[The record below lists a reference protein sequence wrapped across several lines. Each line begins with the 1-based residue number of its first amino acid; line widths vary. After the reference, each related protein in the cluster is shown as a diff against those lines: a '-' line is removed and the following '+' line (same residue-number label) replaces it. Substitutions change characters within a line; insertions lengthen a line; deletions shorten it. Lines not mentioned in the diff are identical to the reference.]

1 MAVIYIDGQPYTVDD
16 RKNLLEVCLGLGFDL
31 PYFCWHPALDSVG
44 ACRQCAVKQYKDETD
59 YTGKI
64 VMSCM
69 TPAADGTRLSVD
81 DSEVRDFRAS
91 IIEWLMVN
99 HPHDCPVCEE
109 GGECHLQDMTVLTGH
124 TYRRYRF
131 TKRTHRNQYLG
142 PFITH
147 EMNRCIACYR
157 CVRFY
162 REYAGGEDLEVFA
175 AHDHVYFG
183 RHTDGTLENE
193 FSGNLVEVCPT
204 GVFADKPLNQS
215 YTRKWDLRASPSICV
230 HCAVGCNTA
239 PGERYGRLKRIHN
252 RYNGEVNGYFL
263 CDRGR
268 FGHGFVDSAAR
279 LREPELRE
287 QTGVTK
293 MSSAIAGDQLRAL
306 LAEGRAYG
314 IGSPRASLEANFA
327 LRRLVGPERF
337 STGQSAHD
345 QQLAELI
352 ARILRKGPARAP
364 SLREM
369 EGADAILVLGEDPT
383 ATAPRVALSLRQA
396 LHERAKQAAVRAG
409 IPVWHNNAVR
419 NSMPGVR
426 HPLYLI
432 TPAATRLDDVASATR
447 RAAPADIAR
456 LGQAIA
462 HALNPQAP
470 AVTDLP
476 AADQELVETI
486 AETLRHAQRPLVV
499 SGSGCANSA
508 IIQAAANVAWALC
521 THERQALLYLSL
533 PECNSLGVTL
543 LGGVDVAHAI
553 ETLRADDAPV
563 LIVLENDLYR
573 RAEGELVDAA
583 LARARHVIV
592 LDALRHATAERAEL
606 LLPAGT
612 FAESDGTLVSS
623 EGRAQ
628 RFFQVYEPADAIQ
641 ESWRWLDTATRAT
654 QEAAPS
660 ERLDDLIAACARA
673 IPALRRI
680 TEAAPAADFRIAG
693 MKVAREPHR
702 YSGRTAM
709 RANIEVSEPKPPQDP
724 DSALSFTME
733 GYTGRREPPA
743 LRSFVW
749 APRWNSVQAINKFQ
763 EEIAGP
769 LLGGDPG
776 VRLIEPNAGA
786 VTEFFSQV
794 PAAHQPRSGEW
805 TLAPLPQ
812 IFGTEELSA
821 HSPAVAERIP
831 APFIALHPADAA
843 TLGLDQ
849 DDQVEVS
856 VGGGTCRL
864 SAWLDASLPR
874 GVAGMPPGLPGIG
887 FALLPE
893 QVRLQRVESP

>member
-1 MAVIYIDGQPYTVDD
+1 MAVIYVDGRPYTVDGQ
-16 RKNLLEVCLGLGFDL
+16 KNLLEVCLGLGFDL

-44 ACRQCAVKQYKDETD
+44 ACRQCAVKQYKDESD
-59 YTGKI
+59 RTGKI
-64 VMSCM
+64 VMACM

-81 DSEVRDFRAS
+81 DPEVREFRAS

-99 HPHDCPVCEE
+99 HPHDCPVCQE

-124 TYRRYRF
+124 TSRRYRF

-162 REYAGGEDLEVFA
+162 REYAGGEDLEA
-175 AHDHVYFG
+175 LSTHDHVYFG
-183 RHTDGTLENE
+183 RHTEGTLENE

-204 GVFADKPLNQS
+204 GVFADKPLSLS

-239 PGERYGRLKRIHN
+239 PGERYGTLKRIHN

-268 FGHGFVDSAAR
+268 FGHGFVNSAAR
-279 LREPELRE
+279 IREPELRV
-287 QTGVTK
+287 QTGLTK
-293 MSSAIAGDQLRAL
+293 VSPITAAKRLRVL
-306 LAEGRAYG
+306 LAEGKAYG
-314 IGSPRASLEANFA
+314 IGSPRASLESNFA

-337 STGQSAHD
+337 STGQSARE

-352 ARILRKGPARAP
+352 VRILREGPARAP

-369 EGADAILVLGEDPT
+369 EQADAILILGEDPT

-396 LHERAKQAAVRAG
+396 LHERAKQAAVHVG
-409 IPVWHNNAVR
+409 IPAWNNNAVR

-426 HPLYLI
+426 YPCYIL
-432 TPAATRLDDVASATR
+432 TPAATRLDDVASVTR

-456 LGQAIA
+456 LGQAVA
-462 HALNPQAP
+462 HALNPRAP

-476 AADQELVETI
+476 EADRDLVEAM
-486 AETLRHAQRPLVV
+486 AEALRQARQPLVV
-499 SGSGCANSA
+499 SGTGCASGV
-508 IIQAAANVAWALC
+508 IIEAAANIASALC
-521 THERQALLYLSL
+521 NEERRALLCLSL

-543 LGGVDVAHAI
+543 LGGVDVASAL
-553 ETLRADDAPV
+553 EAMRAGHTPV

-573 RAEGELVDAA
+573 RAERELVDAV
-583 LARARHVIV
+583 LARARHLIV

-612 FAESDGTLVSS
+612 FAEADGTLVSY

-628 RFFQVYEPADAIQ
+628 RFFQVYQPAEAIQ
-641 ESWRWLDTATRAT
+641 ESWRWLDTATRSV
-654 QEAAPS
+654 QDPAPPS
-660 ERLDDLIAACARA
+660 RLDDLTQACARA
-673 IPALRRI
+673 IPALQRI
-680 TEAAPAADFRIAG
+680 TEAAPTAGFRIAG
-693 MKVAREPHR
+693 MKIAREPHR

-709 RANIEVSEPKPPQDP
+709 HANIDVSEPKPPQDP

-733 GYTGRREPPA
+733 GYDGRREPPA
-743 LRSFVW
+743 LRPFVW

-769 LLGGDPG
+769 LRGGDPG
-776 VRLIEPNAGA
+776 VRLIEPDPSAEP
-786 VTEFFSQV
+786 EFFSGI
-794 PAAHQPRSGEW
+794 PAAHQPHSGEW
-805 TLAPLPQ
+805 TLVPLPQ
-812 IFGTEELSA
+812 IFGSEVLSA
-821 HSPAVAERIP
+821 HSPPVAERIP
-831 APFIALHPADAA
+831 AAFIALHPGDAE
-843 TLGLDQ
+843 TLGLDP
-849 DDQVEVS
+849 DSLVEVS
-856 VGGGTCRL
+856 AAEVTCQLAPR
-864 SAWLDASLPR
+864 LDASLPR
-874 GVAGMPPGLPGIG
+874 GVAGIPPGLAGIG
-887 FALLPE
+887 FAVLPE
-893 QVRLQRVESP
+893 RVRLRRVEKP